1 MASQGQYVNAGL
13 FIGEELKL
21 RIPVGIPI
29 VSENTLLLVGGV
41 VMEEGA
47 KKLHMLRHGY
57 FYLHN
62 TLALIR
68 GVNGE
73 IKSSFNSC

>member
-29 VSENTLLLVGGV
+29 VSENTLLLVGG
-41 VMEEGA
+41 GYGRRG
-47 KKLHMLRHGY
+47 KKITY
-57 FYLHN
+57 
-62 TLALIR
+62 A
-68 GVNGE
+68 
-73 IKSSFNSC
+73 

>member
-47 KKLHMLRHGY
+47 KKLHMLRHGI
-57 FYLHN
+57 N
-62 TLALIR
+62 TRSQWGNKEFLQFLLK
-68 GVNGE
+68 GTQL
-73 IKSSFNSC
+73 